1 MDLSVIIISYNVRYF
16 LEQCLISVMVAMKGI
31 KGEVFVVDNCSS
43 DDSCI
48 MIETKFPGVRLI
60 RNDVNRGFSAA
71 NNQALELSSGRHI
84 LLLNPDTIVS
94 EDVFVKCLSFLDGHP
109 DAGAV
114 GIRMIDGTGRFL
126 PESKRSFPTPATSFF
141 RITGLWRLFP
151 KSPSINRYYV
161 GNIDE
166 KTTAAIDVISGAFML
181 ISRSAYVKAGK
192 LDEDYF
198 MYGED
203 IDYSY
208 RLLKSGFSNY
218 YFPDASIIHF
228 KGESTQKGDLNVV
241 VNFYKA
247 MLIFVRKHLVQQRGW
262 PLIFAVKTAIFFRA
276 SLSFVKR
283 ILRRLFFLDRSGERP
298 EKKKLKKSI
307 TISGDDP
314 FLLQNNLRSHLLKN
328 HYKEIIF
335 SLGDIRTGRIIEV
348 IREISDLK
356 LTVKYLSPDKEYMI
370 GSGFASNNQPL

>member
-1 MDLSVIIISYNVRYF
+1 
-16 LEQCLISVMVAMKGI
+16 MVAMEGI

-48 MIETKFPGVRLI
+48 MTESKFPGVKLI
-60 RNDVNRGFSAA
+60 RNNENRGFSAA
-71 NNQALELSSGRHI
+71 NNQALELSTGRYI

-94 EDVFVKCLSFLDGHP
+94 EDAFVKCLSFMDGHP
-109 DAGAV
+109 DAGAAGV
-114 GIRMIDGTGRFL
+114 RMIDGTGRFL
-126 PESKRSFPTPATSFF
+126 PESKRSLPTPATSFF

-166 KTTAAIDVISGAFML
+166 KTSARIDVISGAFML
-181 ISRSAYVKAGK
+181 ISRMAYMKTGM

-218 YFPDASIIHF
+218 YFPETSIIHF
-228 KGESTQKGDLNVV
+228 KGESTQKGNLNVV

-247 MLIFVRKHLVQQRGW
+247 MLIFVRKHLARESGYL
-262 PLIFAVKTAIFFRA
+262 LIFAVKTAIFFRA

-283 ILRRLFFLDRSGERP
+283 IVRKLFFPDPVGKRQG
-298 EKKKLKKSI
+298 KKVTKKSI

-314 FLLQNNLRSHLLKN
+314 FLLRNKLRSHL
-328 HYKEIIF
+328 KENNYEEVIF
-335 SLGDIRTGRIIEV
+335 PLGNMKTSRIIQS
-348 IREISDLK
+348 IQEISDLN
-356 LTVKYLSPDKEYMI
+356 LTLKFLSHDMEYLI
-370 GSGFASNNQPL
+370 GSGFASNNQSV